1 MAQCKL
7 TPHEFIQN
15 AFSPLIAAM
24 CSPLVD
30 QACQKNNLSFVEMI
44 QPFCKLNTEAHFR
57 EPSGGVIPVRNL
69 RITVLDVNARPPQP
83 TLARKFLNE
92 SVSFASSER
101 NYPINI
107 GDQTVEI
114 PASAPWFEAWR
125 ETFLQVQFP
134 SDHEFTKHFLGCML
148 VVSSAENNP
157 LDMLVHMGQ
166 QLQQLQNVT
175 PAKLPKW
182 FCPDVLRYYVLLHD
196 VSGSASE
203 KAEVVFDK
211 MKTTYGAN
219 SCYLLQINSRVAG
232 HKEDLSH
239 LPDPWCQFLTRQ
251 HDSQDASDH
260 DSSPRTPAEVG
271 GVTGMPSCVSA
282 DVSCDSASPTEVIK
296 SGSALEVAQEAG
308 ENSPV
313 PVTHHPLSPDA
324 DVRDCVVVNSD
335 EKLQN
340 EVLSPPCHINDNV
353 WAGHSS
359 AGTNSS
365 AVQHGN
371 CLSASDLERLRLF
384 AQDFC
389 LKSLLP
395 FVEKQIQL
403 LSDIISN
410 KKGVSRSLFSATKRW
425 FGTNKPGTPGANIPV
440 NAVIYS
446 TDSPEL
452 QLRRLGDLCFMFGH
466 YTLAFQ
472 AYHSAKRDFSAD
484 QAWLYYAG
492 ALEMAAL
499 SAFMQGEPTRKAQEY
514 MEESISTYLNSCKM
528 PQFATRATLLS
539 TECLKGRSLYG
550 EAAKQFIRM
559 TSEDSDLRSALLLE
573 QASYCFLKSTRP
585 RMARKYAFH
594 IVLAGH
600 RFSKAGQRKHSL
612 RCYKQAYQI
621 YENRNWSLAEDHIH
635 FTIGRQA
642 AYLKQISDA
651 SLSFSKLL
659 TPASK
664 QSAPQ
669 QSAFLREYLTIQQQL
684 MAEKCNML
692 DNLTVLPLPV
702 VDNDSIKVLLG
713 SLTSTPSSESALV
726 YATGVKFEDDQF
738 DNRRWSKLEETLVTE
753 AQGSLPMIFRPT
765 LQLFSNETVN
775 TSKPI
780 GIVGEPIHVRIIL
793 TNPLHI
799 PLPLLNVHL
808 LWKFKN
814 GEREVNNESSR
825 STKHAEIE
833 TQCIDAVVVKPDSDE
848 EVILSIIPNC
858 VGELNITGVAYHLT
872 NTAIQQLPEQTT
884 NNAPSII
891 TIPGKQV
898 FSVRCPRAKITK
910 DKGSQDVSDK
920 RLEINIV
927 TSAPCLQVSFQ
938 NLSSEMLCGEMQKVN
953 MRFKNIGSAALSNLY
968 LTSSIPELISCTGYP
983 VCDTGQGTSPEVI
996 KISLPGGQLA
1006 PGQKHVESMWL
1017 RAPDYRGITNLE
1029 IMFYYE
1035 NNNTKCIPRYRL
1047 VRHSWEITVLGSVQC
1062 MSVATHSCVAST
1074 EESNQ
1079 VLNVALQVKN
1089 VNQVHDPILTEVS
1102 VSQVSLVSKTWQLCG
1117 KIAVPK
1123 GVKLQAQESVH
1134 FVFSAC
1140 RQRHGS
1146 ERAELFSDLSIED
1159 HVDNITSASE
1169 SPYVDFYNRHRARV
1183 ISNTAADETAE
1194 VSRSSVASQ
1203 LDNDDTSSLEEA
1215 LNINATL
1222 ILRWQI
1228 EIKNGKGTKRMALGQ
1243 HHLILEKIAVS
1254 SVSPADDPKVPLPSE
1269 IEGPLRMFAPDD
1281 SSYKSVTSEKYP
1293 NIDVLQRLVVH
1304 NIRHS
1309 PKVCHDFSVSRLCF
1323 VPVQLQLQNCS
1334 DTSLV
1339 IRVNVSESRSSSSSK
1354 NKLYS
1359 PHSSSTFHWV
1369 GLAGSCTELSPHD
1382 STSVSLCAVVT
1393 GPGTFD
1399 LGSSV
1404 EVWCR
1409 ACGAPEADN
1418 VAQVWRV
1425 ESAVVVDNMP
1435 VVPTSDTKI
1444 L

>member
-983 VCDTGQGTSPEVI
+983 VCDTGQGTTPEVI

-1254 SVSPADDPKVPLPSE
+1254 SVTPADDPKVPLPSE

-1293 NIDVLQRLVVH
+1293 SIDVLQRLVVH

-1435 VVPTSDTKI
+1435 VLPTSDTKI

>member
-30 QACQKNNLSFVEMI
+30 QACQKNNLSFTEMI

-69 RITVLDVNARPPQP
+69 RFTVLDVNARPPQP

-134 SDHEFTKHFLGCML
+134 SDHEFTKHFLGCIL
-148 VVSSAENNP
+148 VVSSAETNP

-196 VSGSASE
+196 VSGSTSE
-203 KAEVVFDK
+203 RAEAVFET
-211 MKTTYGAN
+211 MKTTYGIN
-219 SCYLLQINSRVAG
+219 SCYMLQINSRVAG

-324 DVRDCVVVNSD
+324 DVRDCLVVNSD
-335 EKLQN
+335 EKQHN
-340 EVLSPPCHINDNV
+340 EVLSAPCHINDNV
-353 WAGHSS
+353 WAGHSA
-359 AGTNSS
+359 AGANNI
-365 AVQHGN
+365 VIQHGS

-425 FGTNKPGTPGANIPV
+425 FGSNKPGTPGANNPV

-684 MAEKCNML
+684 MAEERNVS

-713 SLTSTPSSESALV
+713 SLTSTPSSEAAIV
-726 YATGVKFEDDQF
+726 YATGVKFEDDQS
-738 DNRRWSKLEETLVTE
+738 DNRRWTKLEETLVNE
-753 AQGSLPMIFRPT
+753 AQGTLPMIFRPT

-780 GIVGEPIHVRIIL
+780 AIVREPIYVRIIL
-793 TNPLHI
+793 KNPLHI

-808 LWKFKN
+808 LWNFKN
-814 GEREVNNESSR
+814 GKSEISNESSK
-825 STKHAEIE
+825 STKNVEIE

-848 EVILSIIPNC
+848 EVILSVIPKC

-898 FSVRCPRAKITK
+898 FRVRCPRAKITK
-910 DKGSQDVSDK
+910 DKGSQEVNDK
-920 RLEINIV
+920 RLEINVV

-938 NLSSEMLCGEMQKVN
+938 NMSSQMLCGEMQNVSI
-953 MRFKNIGSAALSNLY
+953 RFKNIGSAPLSNLY
-968 LTSSIPELISCTGYP
+968 LASSVPELISCAGYP
-983 VCDTGQGTSPEVI
+983 VCDTGQGTIPEVI

-1006 PGQKHVESMWL
+1006 PGQKHMESMWL

-1062 MSVATHSCVAST
+1062 TSMATNSCVAST
-1074 EESNQ
+1074 DESSQ
-1079 VLNVALQVKN
+1079 VLNLALQVKN

-1117 KIAVPK
+1117 KIAVPT
-1123 GVKLQAQESVH
+1123 GVKLQAQESIH
-1134 FVFSAC
+1134 FVFSAR
-1140 RQRHGS
+1140 RQKHKK
-1146 ERAELFSDLSIED
+1146 ERADPFSDLPIED
-1159 HVDNITSASE
+1159 HVENVTSARE

-1183 ISNTAADETAE
+1183 ISSSGADETAE
-1194 VSRSSVASQ
+1194 VSRNSVASQ
-1203 LDNDDTSSLEEA
+1203 LENDDTTGMEEA

-1222 ILRWQI
+1222 ILRWQT
-1228 EIKNGKGTKRMALGQ
+1228 EIRNGKGTKRMALGQ
-1243 HHLILEKIAVS
+1243 HHLILDKIAVL
-1254 SVSPADDPKVPLPSE
+1254 SVSSADDAKVPVPSE
-1269 IEGPLRMFAPDD
+1269 IEGPLRIFGPDD

-1293 NIDVLQRLVVH
+1293 TLDVLQRLVIH

-1339 IRVNVSESRSSSSSK
+1339 VRVNASDSGSSSSSK

-1369 GLAGSCTELSPHD
+1369 GLAGSCSELSPHD
-1382 STSVSLCAVVT
+1382 STSVSLCAVTT

-1399 LGSSV
+1399 LGSSL

-1409 ACGAPEADN
+1409 ARGAPEADS
-1418 VAQVWRV
+1418 VAQVWHV
-1425 ESAVVVDNMP
+1425 ESALVVDNTP
-1435 VVPTSDTKI
+1435 VVPVSDTKI
-1444 L
+1444 V